1 MRCMRCACEVT
12 LGWMEVVSSRVN
24 PRTGETVTRL
34 LCERC
39 AGEGEGRT
47 PTPTPTVVNRD
58 TGANLEL
65 VARDLTTALTR
76 ARRDGGMTL

>member
-1 MRCMRCACEVT
+1 MRCMRCAREVT
-12 LGWMEVVSSRVN
+12 LGWMEVVSHRVN
-24 PRTGETVTRL
+24 PHTGETVTRL

-39 AGEGEGRT
+39 ANETDGSV
-47 PTPTPTVVNRD
+47 TPTVVNRD

-65 VARDLTTALTR
+65 VARDLTRALTR